1 MPEHFDRLGS
11 DSLKYLKERWTK
23 YQKSGTAEKIEQG
36 LKETIEKLPEGEEL
50 GLDGVKAVV
59 ERCLDTI
66 KNLKPQNLMDE
77 LANSGVKYNPD
88 DVIAVTKMPDGKL
101 VWLEKGNANAGLE
114 HILARHAED
123 FAAKGVNDIPS
134 FLYDILST
142 NPITIGTNEK
152 GLFADYIFNGNKYR
166 IAYGTNGYIVSFFP
180 VK

>member
-1 MPEHFDRLGS
+1 M
-11 DSLKYLKERWTK
+11 
-23 YQKSGTAEKIEQG
+23 
-36 LKETIEKLPEGEEL
+36 
-50 GLDGVKAVV
+50 
-59 ERCLDTI
+59 
-66 KNLKPQNLMDE
+66 
-77 LANSGVKYNPD
+77 ANSGVKYNPD

-101 VWLEKGNANAGLE
+101 VWLEKGNVNAGLE
-114 HILARHAED
+114 HILARHAEG

-134 FLYDILST
+134 FLYDVLST